1 MTNPATGSP
10 NAWICAV
17 ALSTLAAGSVNV
29 SELLEAA
36 QTTWGLDL
44 QILTLREVLL
54 HARGVNAR
62 VVLARLTAF
71 GIENAESIPV
81 RDVLDAK
88 HLALI
93 ADALSAN
100 DRHSPT
106 PQWPFVHDES

>member
-1 MTNPATGSP
+1 MTNLGTGSP
-10 NAWICAV
+10 NSWIYPA
-17 ALSTLAAGSVNV
+17 AQSTLADGSVSV

-44 QILTLREVLL
+44 QNLTVREVLL

-62 VVLARLTAF
+62 VVLARLKAF
-71 GIENAESIPV
+71 GIENAESIRV

-93 ADALSAN
+93 VDALLTN

-106 PQWPFVHDES
+106 PLWPYVHEES